1 MINHKQGRHK
11 TILSHYLSQNI
22 PGFLHY
28 KNIKVSVTRKKVLSI
43 TNQFCNYSQSVESFT
58 NMSVVY
64 NGSFLHCHYLKE
76 IICQMYASSQFCVSV
91 VVDYTDTRI
100 SKFAIEYFRKN
111 EKVRGTDFVCP
122 SRVFQA
128 KNRYKV
134 PLKVLFGTALSPAVC
149 CLGLHCVAS

>member
-100 SKFAIEYFRKN
+100 FAKTKKFAEPTLSVQVEYFRQK
-111 EKVRGTDFVCP
+111 
-122 SRVFQA
+122 
-128 KNRYKV
+128 
-134 PLKVLFGTALSPAVC
+134 TAIKSL
-149 CLGLHCVAS
+149 